1 MAKKMHSK
9 SIRSSDDKTIYNIL
23 IFLMAS
29 FMLII
34 PFYRGLFFRINYIPA
49 IAFVGIMFA
58 GFMVYKLRDKT
69 FKALDTYMDLSVLLL
84 PAAYLISFF
93 FAVNAKDALDMFL
106 LYCSYFMLY
115 KLASELSAKNEK
127 YKNILINLLIA
138 STFILSFAS
147 MLSIAGLVDI
157 NGAFIGKRLYGL
169 YQYANTTASV
179 LGVGIILSLNKLI
192 NEGNIKKAAIYQL
205 VLTALISSFIFT
217 LSRGGYLVLAGV
229 LLFNFLLIKAR
240 PKLKMLL
247 GIFVSFISSSML
259 IYKFYTLAEEELSAI
274 WIHYLIS
281 IIVSAVII
289 YIIYSFKNRIKF
301 KFSDKSVNVAL
312 IAMAVVFIGAA
323 AFLFSVKE
331 PIEYRIEHRLGE
343 EKSWK
348 YESIYMYELKPNS
361 KYTIEF
367 DVKASL
373 ESLYS
378 YGLVIR
384 SYNSANEYAE
394 VLNVFEP
401 TGSEFLKKSF
411 EFSTVSDTENI
422 ALLLYNYESNSN
434 TVYKNIVIKDSNY
447 VVVKKI
453 EKLKYL
459 PAVISNRITG
469 TNLGIQEVSFRMYY
483 AKDGLKIINDHPISG
498 AGGGAWKNLYRQY
511 QSILYNTTEV
521 HNFYVQY
528 GTEVGVIGLAA
539 LVGLILLLILSMVKS
554 IKASSRYL
562 YVYLAAMLLLLHSTI
577 DFNLSLAAVGYI
589 LWMLIGIIG
598 SDRNTPL
605 MQKLPQKYIG
615 VSILVLSLIVFFIS
629 ASVYYGMKLGAQ
641 GAAISQ
647 ENKDMDKAIELYER
661 ATAFDKYNGSYRID
675 LAQIMNKQ
683 LRETKNKKYYDG
695 IMEQISLIRKYEPYN
710 HQYTPIICNIYLS
723 TGKFEEAVEL
733 ADIKLKDEPL
743 LAQSYMMNIDVN
755 YGIADYYLK
764 ENKIEEAVPYLENI
778 PDVYNEFER
787 INKDLK
793 TPLKLAEDY
802 PKKLEAAQRTLDM
815 IKADM
820 KK

>member
-9 SIRSSDDKTIYNIL
+9 STRSGDDRTIYNIL
-23 IFLMAS
+23 MFLMAA

-49 IAFVGIMFA
+49 IAFVSIMFA
-58 GFMVYKLRDKT
+58 VFMVYKLRDKSYKT
-69 FKALDTYMDLSVLLL
+69 LDTYMDLTVLLI
-84 PAAYLISFF
+84 PVAYIISFF

-115 KLASELSAKNEK
+115 KLASELSARDEK
-127 YKNILINLLIA
+127 YKNIYINVIIA
-138 STFILSFAS
+138 STFILSFTA
-147 MLSIAGLVDI
+147 MLNAAGIVDI
-157 NGAFIGKRLYGL
+157 KGAFIGKRLYGL

-192 NEGNIKKAAIYQL
+192 NEENIKKAAVYQL

-229 LLFNFLLIKAR
+229 LLLNFLLIKAR
-240 PKLKMLL
+240 PKLKMLM
-247 GIFVSFISSSML
+247 GIFISFLSSSML
-259 IYKFYTLAEEELSAI
+259 IYKFYTLAEEEFSAI
-274 WIHYLIS
+274 WVHYLIS
-281 IIVSAVII
+281 IIVSAGII
-289 YIIYSFKNRIKF
+289 YIVYSFKNRIDH
-301 KFSDKSVNVAL
+301 KFSDKSVNITL
-312 IAMAVVFIGAA
+312 IAMAVVFTGAV

-331 PIEYRIEHRLGE
+331 PIEYRIEHKAEE

-348 YESIYMYELKPNS
+348 YESIYVYELKPNS

-367 DVKASL
+367 DVKASI

-384 SYNSANEYAE
+384 SYNSANEYTE
-394 VLNVFEP
+394 LLNIFEP

-422 ALLLYNYESNSN
+422 ALLLYNYESGSN
-434 TVYKNIVIKDSNY
+434 TVYKNIIIKDSNG

-483 AKDGLKIINDHPISG
+483 AKDGLKIINDHPIAG

-511 QSILYNTTEV
+511 QSMPYNTTEV

-528 GTEVGVIGLAA
+528 GTEVGIIGLVA
-539 LVGLILLLILSMVKS
+539 LMGLLLLLLISTIRS
-554 IKASSRYL
+554 IKAGSNYL

-598 SDRNTPL
+598 SDRNIPSIE
-605 MQKLPQKYIG
+605 KLSQRYIG
-615 VSILVLSLIVFFIS
+615 ASILFLSLIIFILS
-629 ASVYYGMKLGAQ
+629 SSIYYGIRLGAQ
-641 GAAISQ
+641 GAAVSQ
-647 ENKDMDKAIELYER
+647 ENKDMNKAMELYKK
-661 ATAFDKYNGSYRID
+661 ASTFDRFNSAYRID
-675 LAQIMNKQ
+675 LAQIMSKQ
-683 LRETKNKKYYDG
+683 LRETKEKKYYDG
-695 IMEQISLIRKYEPYN
+695 IMELISLIRKYEPYN
-710 HQYTPIICNIYLS
+710 HQYTPIICSVYLS
-723 TGKFEEAVEL
+723 TGEFEEA
-733 ADIKLKDEPL
+733 AKLTDVKLQDEPL
-743 LAQSYMMNIDVN
+743 LEQSYALKIDVN
-755 YGIADYYLK
+755 YEIAHYYVK
-764 ENKIEEAVPYLENI
+764 DERIKEAVPYLEKILEAN
-778 PDVYNEFER
+778 DQFEE
-787 INKDLK
+787 INMSLK
-793 TPLKLAEDY
+793 KPLKLTEDY

-815 IKADM
+815 INENM
-820 KK
+820 KE